1 MAVLTVHIPTDYCSR
16 CLLSL
21 CVFSTDVTFI
31 RWFDEMC
38 VRVLFQRFFSCY
50 ELLCDCVGCFLPPDR
65 KAQSVRLE
73 ARRFSSPVDLQSGQI
88 HMITISLSELS
99 LSQHNTHSGLQKDME
114 SENRDSL
121 NVRRENVLKEQLWSL
136 IYLFIWRAGYKTNKW
151 LWLSN
156 HSTLIT
162 VQHSA
167 NTVLVV

>member
-1 MAVLTVHIPTDYCSR
+1 MAIPTDY

-38 VRVLFQRFFSCY
+38 VRVSCFMRVFQSFFSCY

-99 LSQHNTHSGLQKDME
+99 KSQHNTHSGLQKDME

-121 NVRRENVLKEQLWSL
+121 NVRRENVLKEQLC
-136 IYLFIWRAGYKTNKW
+136 
-151 LWLSN
+151 
-156 HSTLIT
+156 
-162 VQHSA
+162 
-167 NTVLVV
+167 